1 MSKLIPR
8 VAITPG
14 EPAGIG
20 PDLCVLSSQTPF
32 LCEPVVYADP
42 ELLTNRAQQLG
53 VPLKLNLVDFSIPA
67 SIPEPGQLSIQPVK
81 LNSSVT
87 AGLANVSSASY
98 VLESLTQATNACM
111 NGFCDALCTG
121 PIHKGIINEAGIEF
135 SGHTEFLGEL
145 TGGTAVMMLASP
157 SMRVAL
163 VTTHIPLRD
172 VANQVTAERLK
183 LVLEILHHDLRS
195 KFGFE
200 NPRIIVCG
208 LNPHAGEGGHMGLE
222 ERDIIEPVLNQL
234 RQQGMT
240 LIGPLP
246 ADTVFTPHHLQQC
259 DAVLAMYH
267 DQGLPPLK
275 QTGFGNAVN
284 ITLGLPI
291 IRTSVDHGTA
301 LDLAGTGKIDSG
313 SFQVAIELATQLAN
327 NNIKP

>member
-42 ELLTNRAQQLG
+42 ALLTNSAQQLG
-53 VPLKLNLVDFSIPA
+53 VPLQLNLVDFSKPA
-67 SIPEPGQLSIQPVK
+67 ANPEPGQLSIQPVQ

-87 AGLANVSSASY
+87 AGLADVSSANY
-98 VLESLTQATNACM
+98 VLESLTQATSACM
-111 NGFCDALCTG
+111 NEFCDALCTG

-135 SGHTEFLGEL
+135 SGHTEFLGQL

-172 VANQVTAERLK
+172 VANQVTAERFK
-183 LVLEILHHDLRS
+183 MVLEILHHDLRS

-267 DQGLPPLK
+267 DQGLSPLK

-313 SFQVAIELATQLAN
+313 SFQVAIELATNLAN
-327 NNIKP
+327 NSTKP